1 MITKKRY
8 WYFVAAVGALKEA
21 IVLDQEGGNFRSAAK
36 HYQDIAELYE
46 SDIAS
51 PQDAYEAYQK
61 AADLYNA
68 DDSPA

>member
-1 MITKKRY
+1 M
-8 WYFVAAVGALKEA
+8 KEA
-21 IVLDQEGGNFRSAAK
+21 IILDQEGGNFRSAAK